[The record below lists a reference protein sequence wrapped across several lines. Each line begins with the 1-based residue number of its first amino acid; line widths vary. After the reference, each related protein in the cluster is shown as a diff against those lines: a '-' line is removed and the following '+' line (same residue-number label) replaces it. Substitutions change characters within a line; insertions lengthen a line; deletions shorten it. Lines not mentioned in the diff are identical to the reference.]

1 MKALRRNVRIRV
13 AGILIKDN
21 RILLVAHKKD
31 GRVYW
36 LLPGGGVNYGESLGE
51 ALKREFI
58 EELNIKVDVGQPDFI
73 FDSIEPSGKR
83 HIVNICF
90 NCTYISGDLKLG
102 KDKRLHSYK
111 FFEDDE
117 IKSIDMFP
125 PINQEILS
133 RLNGKKSKIY
143 LGKRWLD
150 K

>member
-13 AGILIKDN
+13 AGILGKDHK
-21 RILLVAHKKD
+21 ILLVAHKKD

-36 LLPGGGVNYGESLGE
+36 LLPGGGVNYGESLEE
-51 ALKREFI
+51 ALKREFR
-58 EELNIKVDVGQPDFI
+58 EELNIQVEVGQPYLI

-90 NCTYISGDLKLG
+90 NCDYISGDLKLG
-102 KDKRLHSYK
+102 KDRRLHDYK
-111 FFEDDE
+111 FFEDNE

-125 PINQEILS
+125 PINHELS
-133 RLNGKKSKIY
+133 RRLNGEKSELY